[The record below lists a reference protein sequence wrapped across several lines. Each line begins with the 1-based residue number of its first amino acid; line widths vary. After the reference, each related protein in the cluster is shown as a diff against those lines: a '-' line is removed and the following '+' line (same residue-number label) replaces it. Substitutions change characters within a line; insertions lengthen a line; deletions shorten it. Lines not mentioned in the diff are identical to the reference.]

1 MPLHVG
7 SGCLPA
13 TITNLRINC
22 IAQSATPP
30 EMSLWEKIKEFFCS
44 THQTEAQEC
53 IWTICHPSVGTTRED
68 VVSRFEQLRMLVYA
82 GYEES
87 IHSGRHG
94 ESHFCILDADNQEIL
109 SVTLDDAGNYTVNCQ
124 GHNETYRFT
133 MDIEQ
138 GEECTEHAEGASGT
152 LQVSPLPDPAAPQT
166 PAAYDAVWSEWK
178 RAAPA
183 EELRGRAATVQR
195 ICTCLNNGSRELNV
209 GESGL
214 TALPDC
220 LPAHIT
226 TLVIPHNNYLTS
238 LPTLPSGLEVLTVED
253 NQLTSL
259 PPLPSG
265 LEVLTVEDN
274 QLTSLPPLP
283 SGLEVLTVEDNQL
296 TSLPPLPSGLEVL
309 TVEDNQ
315 LTSLPPLPS
324 GLEVLTVEDNQLTSL
339 PPLPSGLEVLTVE
352 DNQLT
357 SLPPLPS
364 GLEVLTVEDNQ
375 LTSLP
380 PLPSGLE
387 VLTVEDNQ
395 LTSLPP
401 LPAGLVVLTVSGNQ
415 LTSLPPLPA
424 GLQTLSVAGNQL
436 TSLPP
441 LPAGLQMLLVAR
453 NQLTSLPPLPAGLQ
467 MLLVARNQL
476 TSLPPLPPAGLQTLS
491 VAGNQLTSLPPL
503 PAGLQML
510 SVAGNQLTRLPPLP
524 AGLRR
529 LLVAGNQLTSL
540 PPLPAG
546 LQMLLVARNQLTSL
560 PPLPAG
566 LQMLSVSDNQ
576 LTSLPLLPAGLELL
590 TLERNPQL
598 VRLPPLPEGLQT
610 LSVDANPQLTRLPA
624 LPSGLQRLYARNN
637 QLTRLPESITG
648 LSSEA
653 SVNLEGNPL
662 SERTL
667 QALREITSAPGYSGP
682 RILFDMAG
690 ASAPREARAL
700 HLAAAGWLVPAR
712 EGEPAPADR
721 WHMFGQED
729 NAAAFSLFLD
739 RLSET
744 ENFMKDAGFKA
755 QISSWLVQLAEDE
768 ALRAKTFAMATEA
781 TASCQDRVTLALH
794 QMKNVQLVHDAEKG
808 QYDNNLAALVATGRE
823 MFRLE
828 KLEQIAREKAGTLA
842 LADDVEVYLAYQNK
856 LKKALGLTS
865 VTAEMRFFGVSGVT
879 VSDLQAAELQVKAAE
894 KSELREWILQWGPL
908 HSVLERKAP
917 ERVNALR
924 EKQISDYEETYRM
937 LSDTELR
944 PFGLV
949 GNTDAERTIGARA
962 MESAKKTFLDGLR
975 PLVEEMLGS
984 YLAP

>member
-1 MPLHVG
+1 MHVG

-283 SGLEVLTVEDNQL
+283 
-296 TSLPPLPSGLEVL
+296 
-309 TVEDNQ
+309 
-315 LTSLPPLPS
+315 
-324 GLEVLTVEDNQLTSL
+324 
-339 PPLPSGLEVLTVE
+339 
-352 DNQLT
+352 
-357 SLPPLPS
+357 
-364 GLEVLTVEDNQ
+364 
-375 LTSLP
+375 
-380 PLPSGLE
+380 
-387 VLTVEDNQ
+387 
-395 LTSLPP
+395 
-401 LPAGLVVLTVSGNQ
+401 AGLVVLTVSGNQ

-467 MLLVARNQL
+467 ML
-476 TSLPPLPPAGLQTLS
+476 
-491 VAGNQLTSLPPL
+491 
-503 PAGLQML
+503 

-546 LQMLLVARNQLTSL
+546 LQV
-560 PPLPAG
+560 
-566 LQMLSVSDNQ
+566 LSVSDNQ

>member
-238 LPTLPSGLEVLTVED
+238 LPTLPSGLRR
-253 NQLTSL
+253 
-259 PPLPSG
+259 
-265 LEVLTVEDN
+265 
-274 QLTSLPPLP
+274 
-283 SGLEVLTVEDNQL
+283 
-296 TSLPPLPSGLEVL
+296 
-309 TVEDNQ
+309 
-315 LTSLPPLPS
+315 
-324 GLEVLTVEDNQLTSL
+324 
-339 PPLPSGLEVLTVE
+339 
-352 DNQLT
+352 
-357 SLPPLPS
+357 
-364 GLEVLTVEDNQ
+364 
-375 LTSLP
+375 
-380 PLPSGLE
+380 
-387 VLTVEDNQ
+387 
-395 LTSLPP
+395 
-401 LPAGLVVLTVSGNQ
+401 
-415 LTSLPPLPA
+415 
-424 GLQTLSVAGNQL
+424 LSVAGNQL

-453 NQLTSLPPLPAGLQ
+453 
-467 MLLVARNQL
+467 
-476 TSLPPLPPAGLQTLS
+476 
-491 VAGNQLTSLPPL
+491 NQLTSLPPL

-546 LQMLLVARNQLTSL
+546 LQV
-560 PPLPAG
+560 
-566 LQMLSVSDNQ
+566 LSVSDNQ

>member
-44 THQTEAQEC
+44 THQTEALEC

-68 VVSRFEQLRMLVYA
+68 VVSRFEQLRMLAYA

-94 ESHFCILDADNQEIL
+94 ESHFCILDADSQEIL
-109 SVTLDDAGNYTVNCQ
+109 SVTLDDAGNYIVNCQ

-152 LQVSPLPDPAAPQT
+152 LQVSPLPAPAAPQT
-166 PAAYDAVWSEWK
+166 PAEYDAVWSEWT
-178 RAAPA
+178 RVAPA

-283 SGLEVLTVEDNQL
+283 AGLEL
-296 TSLPPLPSGLEVL
+296 
-309 TVEDNQ
+309 
-315 LTSLPPLPS
+315 
-324 GLEVLTVEDNQLTSL
+324 
-339 PPLPSGLEVLTVE
+339 
-352 DNQLT
+352 
-357 SLPPLPS
+357 
-364 GLEVLTVEDNQ
+364 
-375 LTSLP
+375 
-380 PLPSGLE
+380 
-387 VLTVEDNQ
+387 
-395 LTSLPP
+395 
-401 LPAGLVVLTVSGNQ
+401 LTVSGNQ

-424 GLQTLSVAGNQL
+424 GLQMLLVAGNQL

-441 LPAGLQMLLVAR
+441 LPAGLQMLLVAG

-467 MLLVARNQL
+467 M
-476 TSLPPLPPAGLQTLS
+476 LS

-510 SVAGNQLTRLPPLP
+510 SVAGNQLT
-524 AGLRR
+524 
-529 LLVAGNQLTSL
+529 S
-540 PPLPAG
+540 
-546 LQMLLVARNQLTSL
+546 
-560 PPLPAG
+560 
-566 LQMLSVSDNQ
+566 
-576 LTSLPLLPAGLELL
+576 
-590 TLERNPQL
+590 
-598 VRLPPLPEGLQT
+598 LPPLPEGLQT

-667 QALREITSAPGYSGP
+667 QALQNITSAPGYSGP

-700 HLAAAGWLVPAR
+700 HLAAANWLVPAR

-739 RLSET
+739 RLGET
-744 ENFMKDAGFKA
+744 ENCIKDAGFKA

-808 QYDNNLAALVATGRE
+808 EYDNNLVVLVATGRE

-842 LADDVEVYLAYQNK
+842 LVDEIEVWLAYQNK
-856 LKKALGLTS
+856 LKKSLGLTS
-865 VTAEMRFFGVSGVT
+865 VTAEMRFFDVSGVT
-879 VSDLQAAELQVKAAE
+879 VSDLQAAELQVKTAE
-894 KSELREWILQWGPL
+894 NSEFREWILQWGPL
-908 HSVLERKAP
+908 HGVLERKAP

-984 YLAP
+984 YLKARQRLN

>member
-7 SGCLPA
+7 RGCLPA

-152 LQVSPLPDPAAPQT
+152 LQVSPLPAPAAPQT
-166 PAAYDAVWSEWK
+166 PAEYDAVWSEWK
-178 RAAPA
+178 GAAPA

-214 TALPDC
+214 TALPDR

-238 LPTLPSGLEVLTVED
+238 LPT
-253 NQLTSL
+253 
-259 PPLPSG
+259 
-265 LEVLTVEDN
+265 
-274 QLTSLPPLP
+274 
-283 SGLEVLTVEDNQL
+283 
-296 TSLPPLPSGLEVL
+296 
-309 TVEDNQ
+309 
-315 LTSLPPLPS
+315 
-324 GLEVLTVEDNQLTSL
+324 
-339 PPLPSGLEVLTVE
+339 
-352 DNQLT
+352 
-357 SLPPLPS
+357 LPS

-467 MLLVARNQL
+467 ML
-476 TSLPPLPPAGLQTLS
+476 
-491 VAGNQLTSLPPL
+491 
-503 PAGLQML
+503 

-546 LQMLLVARNQLTSL
+546 LQV
-560 PPLPAG
+560 
-566 LQMLSVSDNQ
+566 LSVSDNQ

-712 EGEPAPADR
+712 EGEQAPADR

>member
-44 THQTEAQEC
+44 THQTEALEC

-68 VVSRFEQLRMLVYA
+68 VVSSFEQLRMLAYA

-94 ESHFCILDADNQEIL
+94 ESHFCILDADSQEIL
-109 SVTLDDAGNYTVNCQ
+109 SVTLDDAGNYIVNCQ
-124 GHNETYRFT
+124 GHNETYCFT

-152 LQVSPLPDPAAPQT
+152 LQVSPLPAPEAPQT
-166 PAAYDAVWSEWK
+166 PAEYDAVWSEWT
-178 RAAPA
+178 RVAPA

-259 PPLPSG
+259 PPLPAG
-265 LEVLTVEDN
+265 LEL
-274 QLTSLPPLP
+274 
-283 SGLEVLTVEDNQL
+283 
-296 TSLPPLPSGLEVL
+296 
-309 TVEDNQ
+309 
-315 LTSLPPLPS
+315 
-324 GLEVLTVEDNQLTSL
+324 
-339 PPLPSGLEVLTVE
+339 
-352 DNQLT
+352 
-357 SLPPLPS
+357 
-364 GLEVLTVEDNQ
+364 
-375 LTSLP
+375 
-380 PLPSGLE
+380 
-387 VLTVEDNQ
+387 
-395 LTSLPP
+395 
-401 LPAGLVVLTVSGNQ
+401 LTVSGNQ

-424 GLQTLSVAGNQL
+424 GLQVLLVAGNQL

-441 LPAGLQMLLVAR
+441 LPAGLQMLL
-453 NQLTSLPPLPAGLQ
+453 
-467 MLLVARNQL
+467 
-476 TSLPPLPPAGLQTLS
+476 

-510 SVAGNQLTRLPPLP
+510 SVAGNQLTSLPPLP
-524 AGLRR
+524 AGLQMLLVAGNQLTSLPPLPAGLQR

-546 LQMLLVARNQLTSL
+546 LQV
-560 PPLPAG
+560 
-566 LQMLSVSDNQ
+566 LSVSDNQ

-590 TLERNPQL
+590 TLDRNPQL

-610 LSVDANPQLTRLPA
+610 LSVDANPQLTRLP
-624 LPSGLQRLYARNN
+624 
-637 QLTRLPESITG
+637 ESITG

-653 SVNLEGNPL
+653 IVNLYGNPL

-667 QALREITSAPGYSGP
+667 QALQNITSAPGYSGP

-700 HLAAAGWLVPAR
+700 HLAAADWLVPAR

-739 RLSET
+739 RLGET
-744 ENFMKDAGFKA
+744 ENCIKDAGFKA

-828 KLEQIAREKAGTLA
+828 KLEQIAREKVRTLA
-842 LADDVEVYLAYQNK
+842 LVDEIEVWLAYQNK
-856 LKKALGLTS
+856 LKKSLGLTS
-865 VTAEMRFFGVSGVT
+865 VTAEMRFFRISGVT

-894 KSELREWILQWGPL
+894 KSEFREWILQWGPL
-908 HSVLERKAP
+908 HSMLERKAP

-924 EKQISDYEETYRM
+924 EKQISDYEETYRT

-944 PFGLV
+944 PSGLV

-984 YLAP
+984 YLAS

>member
-44 THQTEAQEC
+44 THQTEALEC

-68 VVSRFEQLRMLVYA
+68 VVSRFEQLRMLAYA

-220 LPAHIT
+220 LPTHIT

-238 LPTLPSGLEVLTVED
+238 LPT
-253 NQLTSL
+253 
-259 PPLPSG
+259 
-265 LEVLTVEDN
+265 
-274 QLTSLPPLP
+274 
-283 SGLEVLTVEDNQL
+283 
-296 TSLPPLPSGLEVL
+296 
-309 TVEDNQ
+309 
-315 LTSLPPLPS
+315 
-324 GLEVLTVEDNQLTSL
+324 
-339 PPLPSGLEVLTVE
+339 
-352 DNQLT
+352 
-357 SLPPLPS
+357 LPS

-441 LPAGLQMLLVAR
+441 LPAGLQML
-453 NQLTSLPPLPAGLQ
+453 
-467 MLLVARNQL
+467 
-476 TSLPPLPPAGLQTLS
+476 S
-491 VAGNQLTSLPPL
+491 VAGNQLTS
-503 PAGLQML
+503 
-510 SVAGNQLTRLPPLP
+510 LPPLP

-546 LQMLLVARNQLTSL
+546 LQV
-560 PPLPAG
+560 
-566 LQMLSVSDNQ
+566 LSVSDNQ

>member
-44 THQTEAQEC
+44 THQTEALEC

-68 VVSRFEQLRMLVYA
+68 VVSRFEQLRMLAYA

-220 LPAHIT
+220 LPTHIT

-238 LPTLPSGLEVLTVED
+238 LPT
-253 NQLTSL
+253 
-259 PPLPSG
+259 
-265 LEVLTVEDN
+265 
-274 QLTSLPPLP
+274 
-283 SGLEVLTVEDNQL
+283 
-296 TSLPPLPSGLEVL
+296 
-309 TVEDNQ
+309 
-315 LTSLPPLPS
+315 
-324 GLEVLTVEDNQLTSL
+324 
-339 PPLPSGLEVLTVE
+339 
-352 DNQLT
+352 
-357 SLPPLPS
+357 LPS

-467 MLLVARNQL
+467 ML
-476 TSLPPLPPAGLQTLS
+476 S
-491 VAGNQLTSLPPL
+491 VAG
-503 PAGLQML
+503 
-510 SVAGNQLTRLPPLP
+510 
-524 AGLRR
+524 
-529 LLVAGNQLTSL
+529 
-540 PPLPAG
+540 
-546 LQMLLVARNQLTSL
+546 
-560 PPLPAG
+560 
-566 LQMLSVSDNQ
+566 NQ

>member
-1 MPLHVG
+1 M
-7 SGCLPA
+7 
-13 TITNLRINC
+13 NC

-30 EMSLWEKIKEFFCS
+30 EMSSWEKIKEFFCS
-44 THQTEAQEC
+44 THQTEALEC

-68 VVSRFEQLRMLVYA
+68 VVSRFEQLRMLAYA

-94 ESHFCILDADNQEIL
+94 ESHFCILDADSQEIL

-152 LQVSPLPDPAAPQT
+152 LHVSPLPAPATPQT
-166 PAAYDAVWSEWK
+166 PAEYDAVWSEWK

-259 PPLPSG
+259 PL
-265 LEVLTVEDN
+265 
-274 QLTSLPPLP
+274 
-283 SGLEVLTVEDNQL
+283 
-296 TSLPPLPSGLEVL
+296 
-309 TVEDNQ
+309 
-315 LTSLPPLPS
+315 
-324 GLEVLTVEDNQLTSL
+324 
-339 PPLPSGLEVLTVE
+339 
-352 DNQLT
+352 
-357 SLPPLPS
+357 
-364 GLEVLTVEDNQ
+364 
-375 LTSLP
+375 
-380 PLPSGLE
+380 
-387 VLTVEDNQ
+387 
-395 LTSLPP
+395 
-401 LPAGLVVLTVSGNQ
+401 LPAGLKLLTVSGNQ
-415 LTSLPPLPA
+415 LTSLPPLPT
-424 GLQTLSVAGNQL
+424 GLQMLSIARNQL

-441 LPAGLQMLLVAR
+441 LPTGLQMLLVAR

-476 TSLPPLPPAGLQTLS
+476 TSLPPLPAGLQ
-491 VAGNQLTSLPPL
+491 V
-503 PAGLQML
+503 
-510 SVAGNQLTRLPPLP
+510 
-524 AGLRR
+524 
-529 LLVAGNQLTSL
+529 
-540 PPLPAG
+540 
-546 LQMLLVARNQLTSL
+546 
-560 PPLPAG
+560 
-566 LQMLSVSDNQ
+566 LSVSDNQ

-590 TLERNPQL
+590 SLDRNPQL

-624 LPSGLQRLYARNN
+624 LPSGLQRLFARNN

-653 SVNLEGNPL
+653 TVNLEGNPL

-667 QALREITSAPGYSGP
+667 QALRDITSAPGYSGP

-700 HLAAAGWLVPAR
+700 HLAAADWLVPAR

-744 ENFMKDAGFKA
+744 ENFIKDAGFKA
-755 QISSWLVQLAEDE
+755 QITSWLAQLAEDE

-808 QYDNNLAALVATGRE
+808 EYDNNLVVLVATGRE

-842 LADDVEVYLAYQNK
+842 LVDDVEVYLAYQNK

-894 KSELREWILQWGPL
+894 KSEFREWILQWGPL

-937 LSDTELR
+937 LFDTELR
-944 PFGLV
+944 PSGLV
-949 GNTDAERTIGARA
+949 GNTDAERTLGARA

-984 YLAP
+984 YLKVRQRLN